1 MCNRSSEMLF
11 RFTLCGFGFLVFLF
25 SCTNQDHKQA
35 TKFDQYYVQGK
46 VLYEANCGNCHQ
58 KSGTGLRLLYPPIN
72 KSDFMDTQFE
82 EVICMI
88 KNGREGELIVNG
100 RHYNKPMKG
109 IVSLTE
115 LEIAE
120 ITTYIY
126 NTWDHQRGIV
136 EVKEVSDALLVCP
149 N

>member
-1 MCNRSSEMLF
+1 
-11 RFTLCGFGFLVFLF
+11 
-25 SCTNQDHKQA
+25 
-35 TKFDQYYVQGK
+35 
-46 VLYEANCGNCHQ
+46 
-58 KSGTGLRLLYPPIN
+58 
-72 KSDFMDTQFE
+72 MDTQFE